1 LKFRV
6 YGIRV
11 VVYVNEFMVERTAS
25 RAEGLGFEAEVWDIG
40 AQGGGFGFLGC
51 GFFWFCAKN

>member
-11 VVYVNEFMVERTAS
+11 VVYVYEFMAERTAS

-51 GFFWFCAKN
+51 GFF